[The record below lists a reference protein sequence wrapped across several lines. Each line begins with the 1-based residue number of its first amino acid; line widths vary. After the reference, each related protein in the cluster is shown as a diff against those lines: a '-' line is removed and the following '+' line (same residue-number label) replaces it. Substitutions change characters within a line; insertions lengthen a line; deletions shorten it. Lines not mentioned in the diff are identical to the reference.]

1 MPRRV
6 DEGTDASNFIKVLS
20 ALRARDINGI
30 HQALILMH
38 VAHEP
43 GLTIQDY
50 ADRTGSSQQV
60 ASAHILELGP
70 RKRNGSVGLGLIE
83 IVLDPQNLR
92 RHLVYLTSKGRTVV
106 RSLQA
111 MARID
116 WTDRGRPRQ
125 TD

>member
-1 MPRRV
+1 MPQRV
-6 DEGTDASNFIKVLS
+6 EKCTDASNFIKVLS

-50 ADRTGSSQQV
+50 ADRTGASQQV

-70 RKRNGSVGLGLIE
+70 RKRNGGEGLGLIE

-116 WTDRGRPRQ
+116 WTHLGRQRQ
-125 TD
+125 MD